1 MFLTDLCLLL
11 SMVLAVDAD
20 ELPAQTSVSL
30 SESKSDS
37 GMSLSKLSA
46 VSIRAAKQKQS
57 CIGRL
62 VGASVCRGLQTGLSV
77 HQHVHCTH
85 CFCYVSYSCVCVCVC
100 V

>member
-11 SMVLAVDAD
+11 SMVLAVDAV

-30 SESKSDS
+30 TPKSDS

-57 CIGRL
+57 CIGQL

-77 HQHVHCTH
+77 HQHVRCTH
-85 CFCYVSYSCVCVCVC
+85 CF
-100 V
+100 

>member
-11 SMVLAVDAD
+11 SMVLAVDAV
-20 ELPAQTSVSL
+20 ELPAQTSVLL

-57 CIGRL
+57 CIGQL

-77 HQHVHCTH
+77 HQHVRCTH
-85 CFCYVSYSCVCVCVC
+85 CF
-100 V
+100 